1 MQRQKHPCVVKIV
14 ISILGFIELV
24 NSCLAPPP
32 KPPVPFSCGRAPTDR
47 DGHRIVGGS
56 DAEPNSIPWQAGIA
70 SLWSLDLPYCGAT
83 IISPYHLLTSAHCV
97 VIHTHGPWWFPDS
110 FITIGEHYVKERND
124 TTFHAIECVH
134 YHPDFN
140 ATGLLFENDF
150 ALITLKDPL
159 DLTSQDSLAK
169 AACLPEPNLSFNS
182 ESVFTIS
189 GWGFM
194 NETVNENTT
203 IIGNVSDWSETLQT
217 AQVPWYDHDLCN
229 ENYYEAKVNY
239 SDKLNYSA
247 EVIPEQV
254 ITDSMICAGYDDGRI
269 DYCLGDG
276 GGPMTWTNPN
286 TQEEILIG
294 IASLHFGCGRENLPG
309 IYAKVAAALDFVRM
323 LGVDQERG
331 EATNICPCVGLFC
344 IG

>member
-1 MQRQKHPCVVKIV
+1 M
-14 ISILGFIELV
+14 G
-24 NSCLAPPP
+24 
-32 KPPVPFSCGRAPTDR
+32 
-47 DGHRIVGGS
+47 
-56 DAEPNSIPWQAGIA
+56 
-70 SLWSLDLPYCGAT
+70 
-83 IISPYHLLTSAHCV
+83 
-97 VIHTHGPWWFPDS
+97 
-110 FITIGEHYVKERND
+110 
-124 TTFHAIECVH
+124 TFHAIECVH

-140 ATGLLFENDF
+140 TTGLLFENDF

-159 DLTSQDSLAK
+159 DLTSGESLAK

-203 IIGNVSDWSETLQT
+203 VIGNVSDWSETLQT

-254 ITDSMICAGYDDGRI
+254 ITGS
-269 DYCLGDG
+269 
-276 GGPMTWTNPN
+276 MTWTNPN

-309 IYAKVAAALDFVRM
+309 IYAKAAAALDFVRM